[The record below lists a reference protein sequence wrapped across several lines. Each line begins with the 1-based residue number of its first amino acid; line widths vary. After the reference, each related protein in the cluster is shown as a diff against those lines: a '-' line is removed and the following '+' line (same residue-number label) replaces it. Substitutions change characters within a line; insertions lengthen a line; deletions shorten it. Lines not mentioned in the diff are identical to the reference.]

1 MKGGR
6 MFFLFDWIGKIL
18 YGKDYDKYKNQRP
31 KTRRRR

>member
-1 MKGGR
+1 

-18 YGKDYDKYKNQRP
+18 YGSDYDKYKKQRP